1 MKIGIIGSGK
11 FGLVLASIAM
21 ENNNEVVI
29 FSRRKQE
36 VDSINTNKKSLS
48 GFSLEGAI
56 VLQQTIMKILT
67 HVMHCFLLLQVKI
80 LEAQLIK
87 FSIIQNK
94 ENLSVA

>member
-36 VDSINTNKKSLS
+36 VDSINTNKKAYQAFHLR
-48 GFSLEGAI
+48 
-56 VLQQTIMKILT
+56 
-67 HVMHCFLLLQVKI
+67 
-80 LEAQLIK
+80 
-87 FSIIQNK
+87 
-94 ENLSVA
+94 

>member
-36 VDSINTNKKSLS
+36 VDSINTNKKSFFCLY
-48 GFSLEGAI
+48 
-56 VLQQTIMKILT
+56 
-67 HVMHCFLLLQVKI
+67 
-80 LEAQLIK
+80 
-87 FSIIQNK
+87 
-94 ENLSVA
+94 

>member
-36 VDSINTNKKSLS
+36 VDSINTNKKFEIT
-48 GFSLEGAI
+48 G
-56 VLQQTIMKILT
+56 K
-67 HVMHCFLLLQVKI
+67 
-80 LEAQLIK
+80 EALKVHYLIDEMIESSK
-87 FSIIQNK
+87 KNK
-94 ENLSVA
+94 LITME